1 MLSELCVRRPVFA
14 TMLVMSLV
22 VLGIFSFRD
31 LGVDLFPRA
40 DPATVNVA
48 LSLPG
53 ASPDEIS
60 SSVIEPMEEAISG
73 VSGIDELSARIGE
86 GSGVITVRFVLER
99 DLNDAANDVREKVA
113 GAIKQVPPELLP
125 PVITK
130 VDPDADP
137 VMSLM
142 VSSDAMSLR
151 TLTEIADK
159 QVSRAIQTVNGV
171 GQVTIA
177 GTRAREIHIV
187 VDVEKLNSYG
197 LSIAQ
202 VRDAVVAENVEI
214 PGGQVEQGKGQL
226 LLRTLGRIDASED
239 FNNIVVATM
248 NGTPIRVSDVG
259 YAEDS
264 FERPTSSV
272 WYGEKPAVQLDI
284 RRAMGENTVGVI
296 EAVRARM
303 PSIEKSL
310 PKSVKLT
317 WVRDDSKFIYAS
329 ISSLEEHL
337 IFGSLF
343 AAIVVM
349 FFIRNLRAVIISAL
363 AIPASIISTF
373 TLMNIM
379 GFTLNNMTLLGI
391 TLAVGIV
398 IDDAIVVLE
407 NIFRYIEEKN
417 CTPFEA
423 AIQGTREVALAVMAT
438 TLSLVVIF
446 LPIAFMNG
454 YAKRFIN
461 PFGWTM
467 AFSIMV
473 SMLVSFT
480 LTPMLSSRFL
490 KLSDAVAD
498 HKTKEKG
505 FFHWLDNWYSRQVAW
520 AVDHSGVIIAV
531 SAAVLLLTVPLNR
544 MVGREFAPD
553 EDLGEWTIHMDAPEG
568 TSIDGS
574 QEMAF
579 KALKEISGIPGV
591 ANIEPIVNPGGSG
604 VTGGGGGSNVTHVHF
619 NVQALPL
626 EERKVTQAQMIAEM
640 RKRLSKFPAYRPSI
654 TSRNA
659 LGSGEG
665 AGGYAISLNIL
676 SPDLQQLTEYSLKT
690 LAEAQKTPSIA
701 EPKLSLSV
709 SNPEL
714 HVAVDRKRAADLGVR
729 MQTIGNVL
737 RLAVSGDDQISFY
750 KEGQEQYP
758 VKVRVLENQRRDAQE
773 IGRLTVPSVTGPV
786 RIDNIARVEA
796 GLGPSALQR
805 SQRQFTVQLNASV
818 APGHALDEASNDI
831 RRIMADI
838 GLPPTMSYRLQGQS
852 KILDETT
859 TNLILAIALAMIFVY
874 MVLAAQFESFIQP
887 IVIMLVLPISV
898 PFALFTL
905 WITHRTLNLWSA
917 LGMLLLLGIV
927 KKNSILQVDYANVLR
942 AKGVPL
948 REAIIEACRTRLRPI
963 LMTTSAIIA
972 GLIPTSLG
980 LGIGGTGRA
989 AIAITVIGG
998 QGLCLFLTLLLV
1010 PVAYVKFDALEEA
1023 IVNKKFKA
1031 FIGRAHAATF
1041 GRMRPA
1047 PMAKG

>member
-1 MLSELCVRRPVFA
+1 
-14 TMLVMSLV
+14 MLVMSLV

-40 DPATVNVA
+40 DPATVNVSLA
-48 LSLPG
+48 LPG
-53 ASPDEIS
+53 ASPDEVS

-73 VSGIDELSARIGE
+73 VSGIDELSARINE
-86 GSGVITVRFVLER
+86 GGGNITVRFVLER

-113 GAIKQVPPELLP
+113 GAIKRVPPELLP

-137 VMSLM
+137 VISLM
-142 VSSDAMSLR
+142 ISSDGMSLR

-187 VDVEKLNSYG
+187 VDIEKLNSYG
-197 LSIAQ
+197 LSMTE

-214 PGGQVEQGKGQL
+214 PGGAVEQGKGQL
-226 LLRTLGRIDASED
+226 LLRTLGRIDTSED
-239 FNNIVVATM
+239 FNNIVIATK
-248 NGTPIRVSDVG
+248 NGTPIRVSDLG

-264 FERPTSSV
+264 YERPTSSV
-272 WYGEKPAVQLDI
+272 WFGDKPAIQLDI
-284 RRAMGENTVGVI
+284 RRAMGENTVAVI
-296 EAVRARM
+296 EGVRARL
-303 PSIEKSL
+303 PSIERSL
-310 PKSVKLT
+310 PRTVKLT
-317 WVRDDSKFIYAS
+317 IVRDDSKFIYAS
-329 ISSLEEHL
+329 IASLEEHL

-343 AAIVVM
+343 AAVVVM
-349 FFIRNLRAVIISAL
+349 FFIRNIRAVLISAL
-363 AIPASIISTF
+363 AIPASIISAF

-423 AIQGTREVALAVMAT
+423 AIQGTREVTLAVMAT

-498 HKTKEKG
+498 HKTKEHG
-505 FFHWLDNWYSRQVAW
+505 FFHWLDIWYERQVNW
-520 AVDHSGVIIAV
+520 ALDHSGVIIAV
-531 SAAVLLLTVPLNR
+531 SVVTFLLTFPLNR

-553 EDLGEWTIHMDAPEG
+553 EDFGEWTIHFDTPEG
-568 TSIDGS
+568 TSLEGS
-574 QEMAF
+574 QEVAF
-579 KALKEISGIPGV
+579 KLLKELQGIPGV
-591 ANIEPIVNPGGSG
+591 ANIEPLVNPSGSG
-604 VTGGGGGSNVTHVHF
+604 VAGGGGGSNVTHVHF
-619 NVQALPL
+619 NVQALPQ
-626 EERKVTQAQMIAEM
+626 EDRKQTQAQLMAEM
-640 RKRLSKFPAYRPSI
+640 RRRLAKYPAYRPSL

-665 AGGYAISLNIL
+665 TGGYAISLNL
-676 SPDLQQLTEYSLKT
+676 NGPDLNQLSDYSLKL
-690 LAEAQKTPSIA
+690 LAAAQQTPSIVD
-701 EPKLSLSV
+701 PKLSLSV
-709 SNPEL
+709 SNPEI
-714 HVAVDRKRAADLGVR
+714 HVAVDRRRAADLGVR
-729 MQTIGNVL
+729 MATIGNTL

-758 VKVRVLENQRRDAQE
+758 IKIRVLENQRRDAQE
-773 IGRLTVPSVTGPV
+773 IGRLTVPSPNGPV
-786 RIDNIARVEA
+786 RIDNLARIES

-805 SQRQFTVQLNASV
+805 SNRQFTVMLNAGL
-818 APGHALDEASNDI
+818 APGHALDEAANEI
-831 RRIMADI
+831 RRLVANLN
-838 GLPPTMSYRLQGQS
+838 LPPTMSFRMQGQS

-859 TNLILAIALAMIFVY
+859 ANLVLAILLAMIFVY

-887 IVIMLVLPISV
+887 VVIMLVLPISV

-905 WITHRTLNLWSA
+905 WITNRTLNLWSA

-942 AKGVPL
+942 ATGVPL
-948 REAIIEACRTRLRPI
+948 REAIVESCRTRLRPI
-963 LMTTSAIIA
+963 LMTTAAIIA

-980 LGIGGTGRA
+980 LGIGGSGRA
-989 AIAITVIGG
+989 AIAVTVIGG
-998 QGLCLFLTLLLV
+998 QSLCLFLTLLLV
-1010 PVAYVKFDALEEA
+1010 PVAYVKFDALEQVVA
-1023 IVNKKFKA
+1023 NQRWKVWIARVKA
-1031 FIGRAHAATF
+1031 AAGLRT
-1041 GRMRPA
+1041 A
-1047 PMAKG
+1047 PESR